1 MLRRRKA
8 TLRGEDNPHIL
19 SYRTHV
25 RIRGAPMTRPTAL
38 LRQLLILEL
47 IQAHITRELARVKAQ
62 MRAEGLHIV
71 ERQDGDMDIRIEFR
85 VGDHYD
91 EAVFMRK
98 MLEAEGANRAK
109 RTGMISR

>member
-1 MLRRRKA
+1 M
-8 TLRGEDNPHIL
+8 D
-19 SYRTHV
+19 
-25 RIRGAPMTRPTAL
+25 RPTAL

-62 MRAEGLHIV
+62 MRADGLEVI
-71 ERQDGDMDIRIEFR
+71 ERQVGDMDVRIQFR

-98 MLEAEGANRAK
+98 MLDAEAANRAK

>member
-1 MLRRRKA
+1 M
-8 TLRGEDNPHIL
+8 N
-19 SYRTHV
+19 
-25 RIRGAPMTRPTAL
+25 RPTAL

-47 IQAHITRELARVKAQ
+47 IQAHIAREMARVKAQ
-62 MRAEGLHIV
+62 MRADGLHIV
-71 ERQDGDMDIRIEFR
+71 EREDGDIDIRVEFR

-98 MLEAEGANRAK
+98 MLEAEAANRAK

>member
-1 MLRRRKA
+1 M
-8 TLRGEDNPHIL
+8 D
-19 SYRTHV
+19 
-25 RIRGAPMTRPTAL
+25 RPTAL

-47 IQAHITRELARVKAQ
+47 IQAHVTRELSRVKAQ
-62 MRAEGLHIV
+62 MRAEGLHMV
-71 ERQDGDMDIRIEFR
+71 EREDGDMDIRVEFR

-98 MLEAEGANRAK
+98 MLEAEASSRAK